1 MLRTTSKARRVFG
14 GEVGTKRKL
23 ANCQVLDGSLSF
35 FQGLLTVRRILTDY
49 DWALGMRQRAYVDC
63 QVMCEY

>member
-1 MLRTTSKARRVFG
+1 MFG

-23 ANCQVLDGSLSF
+23 ANCKVVDGSDPELCS
-35 FQGLLTVRRILTDY
+35 GSLTVRRILTEG
-49 DWALGMRQRAYVDC
+49 DWRWGMRQPAYVDS